1 MGSKIGIIIGREFSE
16 RVKKKSF
23 IITTILMPLVMV
35 VLMALPSIIM
45 LFGGSDTKRV
55 AVIDDTGV
63 IAPGLE
69 NNDEV
74 KFIAVTV
81 PLESALQTD
90 SVDAILVIPSTAVEN
105 TSGITLYNNGPS
117 SMSLE
122 SEISGQLE
130 DIIEHKRIEATNIDN
145 FKELM
150 EQVKCD
156 VSLTTFRNDTE
167 GEAESSSSALSF
179 GLGLALTMILY
190 MFLLIY
196 GQMVMTSIIEEKGNR
211 VLEIVVSSVKPMQL
225 MLGKIFGIALVAVVQ
240 VLIWTVLLTAM
251 SAFVLPMLMPE
262 TMSADLAAFNAG
274 TLTAAN
280 AATDIEAVQVV
291 AMLADPTYILG
302 LFGMLLLFLVGGF
315 LFYAAIYAAVG
326 SAVDNIQDASQLQ
339 TVTVVPIIIGIMVSM
354 SVANDPNSMLALV
367 CSMIPFTSPMVM
379 MARIPFGI
387 PGWQIGLSV
396 ALLYASFAAMVWVAA
411 KVYRVGIF
419 MYGKKPTV
427 RDLINWIKQ
436 S

>member
-1 MGSKIGIIIGREFSE
+1 MDSKIGIIIGREFSE

-23 IITTILMPLVMV
+23 IITTILMPLIMV
-35 VLMALPSIIM
+35 VLMALPSIIL
-45 LFGGSDTKRV
+45 LFGGSDAKRV
-55 AVIDDTGV
+55 AVLDDTGV
-63 IAPGLE
+63 IASGLE
-69 NNDEV
+69 DNEDV
-74 KFIAVTV
+74 KFIAVTA
-81 PLESALQTD
+81 PLDSALRTD

-130 DIIEHKRIEATNIDN
+130 DIIEQKRIEATNIDN
-145 FKELM
+145 FKEM
-150 EQVKCD
+150 MDKVKCD

-211 VLEIVVSSVKPMQL
+211 VLELVVSSVKPMQL

-240 VLIWTVLLTAM
+240 VLIWAVLLTAM
-251 SAFVLPMLMPE
+251 SAFILPMLMPE
-262 TMSADLAAFNAG
+262 SMSADLAAFNAG

-291 AMLADPTYILG
+291 AMLANPTYILG

-339 TVTVVPIIIGIMVSM
+339 TITVVPIIIGIMVSM
-354 SVANDPNSMLALV
+354 SVANDPNSLLALV

-387 PGWQIGLSV
+387 PGWQIVLSV
-396 ALLYASFAAMVWVAA
+396 ALLYASFVAMVWVAA

>member
-23 IITTILMPLVMV
+23 IITTILMPLIMV

-45 LFGGSDTKRV
+45 LFGGSDIKRV
-55 AVIDDTGV
+55 AVVDDTGV

-69 NNDEV
+69 DNEDV
-74 KFIAVTV
+74 KFIAVTA
-81 PLESALQTD
+81 PLDSALRTD

-130 DIIEHKRIEATNIDN
+130 DIIEQKRIEATNIDN
-145 FKELM
+145 FKEM
-150 EQVKCD
+150 MDKVKCD

-211 VLEIVVSSVKPMQL
+211 VLELVVSSVKPMQL

-240 VLIWTVLLTAM
+240 VLIWAVLLTAM

-262 TMSADLAAFNAG
+262 SMSADLAAFNAG

-291 AMLADPTYILG
+291 AMLANPTYILG

-339 TVTVVPIIIGIMVSM
+339 TITVVPIIIGIMVSM
-354 SVANDPNSMLALV
+354 SVANDPNSLLALV

-396 ALLYASFAAMVWVAA
+396 ALLYASFVAMVWVAA

>member
-23 IITTILMPLVMV
+23 IITTILMPLIMV

-45 LFGGSDTKRV
+45 LFGGSDIKRV
-55 AVIDDTGV
+55 AVVDDTGV

-69 NNDEV
+69 DNEDV
-74 KFIAVTV
+74 KFIAVTA
-81 PLESALQTD
+81 PLDSALRTD

-130 DIIEHKRIEATNIDN
+130 DIIEQKRIEATNIDN
-145 FKELM
+145 FKEM
-150 EQVKCD
+150 MDKVKCD

-211 VLEIVVSSVKPMQL
+211 VLELVVSSVKPMQL

-240 VLIWTVLLTAM
+240 VLIWAVLLTAM

-262 TMSADLAAFNAG
+262 SMSADLAAFNAG

-291 AMLADPTYILG
+291 AMLANPTYILG

-339 TVTVVPIIIGIMVSM
+339 TITVVPIIIGIMVSM
-354 SVANDPNSMLALV
+354 SVANDPNSLLALV

-396 ALLYASFAAMVWVAA
+396 ALLYASFVAMVWVAA

-419 MYGKKPTV
+419 MYGKRPTV

>member
-1 MGSKIGIIIGREFSE
+1 MSSKIGIIISREFSE

-23 IITTILMPLVMV
+23 IITTILMP
-35 VLMALPSIIM
+35 IIM
-45 LFGGSDTKRV
+45 LAMMTLPTIIFMLGGSETKTV
-55 AVIDDTGV
+55 AVVDDTGV
-63 IAPGLE
+63 IAAGLKD
-69 NNDEV
+69 NDDV
-74 KFIAVTV
+74 KFRLAAV
-81 PLESALQTD
+81 PLDSALHD
-90 SVDAILVIPSTAVEN
+90 ESVDAILVIPSKAVEN
-105 TSGITLYNNGPS
+105 ASGITLYNNGPS

-122 SEISGQLE
+122 SEISHQLS
-130 DIIEHKRIEATNIDN
+130 DIIEERRIESTNIEN
-145 FKELM
+145 FRELM
-150 EQVKCD
+150 EKVKCD
-156 VSLTTFRNDTE
+156 VSLSTFRNDTE

-211 VLEIVVSSVKPMQL
+211 VLELVVSSVKPMQL
-225 MLGKIFGIALVAVVQ
+225 MLGKIFGIAAVAVVQ
-240 VLIWTVLLTAM
+240 VVIWAVLLSAM
-251 SAFVLPMLMPE
+251 SAFVLPFVMPE
-262 TMSADLAAFNAG
+262 SMTSDLAAFNAG

-280 AATDIEAVQVV
+280 AATDIEAVQIV
-291 AMLADPTYILG
+291 AMLADPLYILG
-302 LFGMLLLFLVGGF
+302 LFGLLLLFLVGGF

-339 TVTVVPIIIGIMVSM
+339 TVTVVPIVIGIMVSM
-354 SVANDPNSMLALV
+354 SVANDPNSTLALI

-387 PGWQIGLSV
+387 PSWQIAMSV
-396 ALLYASFAAMVWVAA
+396 ALLYASFIGMVWVAA

-419 MYGKKPTV
+419 MYGKKPTL
-427 RDLINWIKQ
+427 RDLANWIRQ

>member
-1 MGSKIGIIIGREFSE
+1 MDSKIGIIIGREFSE

-23 IITTILMPLVMV
+23 IITTILMPLIMV
-35 VLMALPSIIM
+35 VLMALPSIIL
-45 LFGGSDTKRV
+45 LFGGSDAKRV
-55 AVIDDTGV
+55 AVVDDTGV
-63 IAPGLE
+63 IALGLE
-69 NNDEV
+69 DNEDV
-74 KFIAVTV
+74 KFIAVTA
-81 PLESALQTD
+81 PLDSALRTD

-130 DIIEHKRIEATNIDN
+130 DIIEQKRIEATNIDN
-145 FKELM
+145 FKEM
-150 EQVKCD
+150 MDKVKCD

-211 VLEIVVSSVKPMQL
+211 VLELVVSSVKPMQL

-240 VLIWTVLLTAM
+240 VLIWAVLLTAM

-262 TMSADLAAFNAG
+262 SMSADLAAFNAG

-291 AMLADPTYILG
+291 AMLANPTYILG

-339 TVTVVPIIIGIMVSM
+339 TITVVPIIIGIMVSM
-354 SVANDPNSMLALV
+354 SVANDPNSLLALV

-396 ALLYASFAAMVWVAA
+396 ALLYASFVAMVWVAA